1 MTIFSNSPEMQATW
15 DDIMNQLY
23 SFVADTQSDLDVSHD
38 WVCDQL
44 EINSFVDNE
53 GAWNSFYKTWQSAYD
68 GNNWWGSEISA

>member
-15 DDIMNQLY
+15 DDLMNQLY